1 MNVFSNFVL
10 TAFSAVS
17 LADNALSMPLTIVF
31 SAAFYVFVILVLV
44 IMDSADKNKKKNC
57 TEPVIGK
64 VAEVFKT
71 YCSRGGESGYYYEEI
86 FEYTYNNVTY
96 TRKADDSNSGFIRPV
111 GTKWKLYVNPYNP
124 KEFYAPNWTKNCSR
138 FTSVS
143 MFSLPLFIVIS
154 ILLGIEQDIS
164 LGSIIV
170 PVVIYSVL
178 FIFLSP
184 LVKLMWKR
192 NRYSAKVEA
201 TVVKVIPYM
210 NRRQEYRY
218 ADVYKYIYDGK
229 VYIQQSK
236 ELLKRSSEIG
246 DSKQIYIDPYEP
258 EEIYSRNGKE
268 YIQQPKDLLKK
279 SSVTEESKQIY
290 TDHHDTEGIYYRK
303 RMSDK
308 KVDDGLD
315 GIRIF
320 GGIITILF
328 ILLII
333 IFIVKP

>member
-17 LADNALSMPLTIVF
+17 LADNALSMPLTAVF
-31 SAAFYVFVILVLV
+31 SATFYVFVILVLV

-64 VAEVFKT
+64 VVEVVKT
-71 YCSRGGESGYYYEEI
+71 FHSGVDSSSYSYEEI
-86 FEYTYNNVTY
+86 FEYTYNDVTY
-96 TRKADDSNSGFIRPV
+96 TKGTGDSHSGLVKPV
-111 GTKWKLYVNPYNP
+111 GTKWKLYVNPHNP
-124 KEFYAPNWTKNCSR
+124 IEFYAPNWTKNCSR

-143 MFSLPLFIVIS
+143 IFSIFLFIITS
-154 ILLGIEQDIS
+154 ILLGIEQNIS
-164 LGSIIV
+164 LGFIIV

-178 FIFLSP
+178 FVFLSP

-236 ELLKRSSEIG
+236 DLLKKSSEIG

-279 SSVTEESKQIY
+279 SSVTQESKQIH
-290 TDHHDTEGIYYRK
+290 TDDYETEGIYYRK

-328 ILLII
+328 IFLMI